1 MDDEFDEYDDSYEF
15 TLKELI
21 KNLILF
27 PEMIHNN
34 YIKKKLKEFL
44 ELMSLEN

>member
-1 MDDEFDEYDDSYEF
+1 MEDINDEYDDSYEF

-34 YIKKKLKEFL
+34 YIKEKLIEFFK
-44 ELMSLEN
+44 LMN

>member
-1 MDDEFDEYDDSYEF
+1 MDDEYDEYDDSYEF

-21 KNLILF
+21 KNLLLF

-34 YIKKKLKEFL
+34 YIKEKLAEFL
-44 ELMSLEN
+44 KLMN